1 MSNINVHLFHASK
14 AASLLGVHTATL
26 RNWEKKGQIKSVRS
40 PSGHRLYD
48 VTSYLNAIKASN
60 PSTTGSDSNIIT
72 TSATTVPSRIAY
84 CRVSS
89 HKQQSDLERQ
99 CSYLTESD
107 PTLFVIKDIAS
118 GINFKRPGLCCKN
131 FLLSFMILK

>member
-1 MSNINVHLFHASK
+1 MSNNVRLFHASK

-48 VTSYLNAIKASN
+48 VTTYLDAIKASN
-60 PSTTGSDSNIIT
+60 SSAIGNDIDNIT
-72 TSATTVPSRIAY
+72 TSTTTVPSRIGY

-89 HKQQSDLERQ
+89 HKQEGDLERQ
-99 CSYLTESD
+99 CAFLTQSD
-107 PTLFVIKDIAS
+107 TDLFVVKDIAS
-118 GINFKRPGLCCKN
+118 GINFKRPGLCCKL
-131 FLLSFMILK
+131 LLSIYHL